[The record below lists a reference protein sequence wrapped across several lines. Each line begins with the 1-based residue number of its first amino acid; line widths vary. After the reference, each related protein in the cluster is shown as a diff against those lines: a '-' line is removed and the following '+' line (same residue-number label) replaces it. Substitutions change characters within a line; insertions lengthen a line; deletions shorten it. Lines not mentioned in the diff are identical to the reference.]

1 MTVHSNQSGLVS
13 TKVSKRVQ
21 FTCIVEMNGSSSF
34 KGLIFT
40 RLEKSNNSKYP
51 KFLKNILIHTGFNS
65 AAALRIIDKNS
76 IESIETY
83 INDNFDESK
92 ILLEDTL
99 YLDSNG
105 NLNKTPFKFL
115 LGHRSLI
122 LNLPKDLNEHFSKKL
137 EKASKKKTKK
147 SVIPSAEELKKS
159 FNSRVKSYTDKKK
172 LKSI

>member
-1 MTVHSNQSGLVS
+1 
-13 TKVSKRVQ
+13 
-21 FTCIVEMNGSSSF
+21 MNESSSF

-40 RLEKSNNSKYP
+40 RLEKSNNSTYP

-65 AAALRIIDKNS
+65 YAALSIIDKNS

-83 INDNFDESK
+83 IKDNFDESK
-92 ILLEDTL
+92 ILLKDTL

-122 LNLPKDLNEHFSKKL
+122 LNLPKDLNEYFSKKL
-137 EKASKKKTKK
+137 EKASKKK
-147 SVIPSAEELKKS
+147 LKK
-159 FNSRVKSYTDKKK
+159 V
-172 LKSI
+172 